1 MYSFF
6 SNLYLERNIFIIFL
20 LYKGLSLTKIMIGQ
34 MVINISMTVSEIPT
48 GLISDSIGKK
58 KGLLIGGTMIIVY
71 YLLLFYSNNFILY
84 LLAACCL
91 GVGSTFV
98 SGTDEAYLYELFDNE
113 SEISSLDYL
122 GKFNAIIT
130 ISGLIATVF
139 GGYIQKIN
147 WNVLIYL
154 CLVFQLIGLMF
165 LFKVKSNKEVIRNNP
180 FSTFKKYVID
190 LKKDGFMKGF
200 LLYIGF
206 QFGIVSA
213 IILLTQDILMNF
225 EVQTE
230 TIALFFLINGVINAF
245 VYSKIDKIASL
256 IEKKKLV
263 VLSFLFSLIA
273 FCIILI
279 PNVWVVMVG
288 VVLLD
293 IFTSVP
299 TAILFDTYNAH
310 LSDSTRATG
319 ISFYNMVSA
328 LIMAVIF
335 ATTSVF
341 NELYLF
347 VVCIGGILVTVISI
361 IFISRTRT

>member
-1 MYSFF
+1 
-6 SNLYLERNIFIIFL
+6 
-20 LYKGLSLTKIMIGQ
+20 
-34 MVINISMTVSEIPT
+34 
-48 GLISDSIGKK
+48 
-58 KGLLIGGTMIIVY
+58 
-71 YLLLFYSNNFILY
+71 
-84 LLAACCL
+84 
-91 GVGSTFV
+91 
-98 SGTDEAYLYELFDNE
+98 
-113 SEISSLDYL
+113 
-122 GKFNAIIT
+122 
-130 ISGLIATVF
+130 
-139 GGYIQKIN
+139 
-147 WNVLIYL
+147 
-154 CLVFQLIGLMF
+154 
-165 LFKVKSNKEVIRNNP
+165 
-180 FSTFKKYVID
+180 
-190 LKKDGFMKGF
+190 
-200 LLYIGF
+200 
-206 QFGIVSA
+206 
-213 IILLTQDILMNF
+213 MNF
-225 EVQTE
+225 GVQTE

-299 TAILFDTYNAH
+299 TAILFDIYNAH

-335 ATTSVF
+335 ATTSLF

-347 VVCIGGILVTVISI
+347 VVCIGGIIITVVSVFFVKINNTLENVAE
-361 IFISRTRT
+361 RQKNEDGP